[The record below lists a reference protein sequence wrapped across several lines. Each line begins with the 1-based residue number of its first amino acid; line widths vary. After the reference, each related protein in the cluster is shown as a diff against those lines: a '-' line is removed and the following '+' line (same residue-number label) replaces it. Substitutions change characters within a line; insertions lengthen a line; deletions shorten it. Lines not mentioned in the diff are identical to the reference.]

1 MNSQDRK
8 EFELIHLKIDTLTDS
23 LADLKVEMNQ
33 AHQKTDESLRF
44 IKDNLF
50 DPHKG
55 LWAETKVNSLFRVSS
70 MKWRGIVG
78 TGFVGLFFKQ
88 IWDLFSN

>member
-55 LWAETKVNSLFRVSS
+55 LWAETKLNSQSRASTS
-70 MKWRGIVG
+70 KWRGIVG

>member
-44 IKDNLF
+44 IKDSLF
-50 DPHKG
+50 DPHQG
-55 LWAETKVNSLFRVSS
+55 L
-70 MKWRGIVG
+70 
-78 TGFVGLFFKQ
+78 
-88 IWDLFSN
+88 

>member
-44 IKDNLF
+44 IKDSLF
-50 DPHKG
+50 DPHQG
-55 LWAETKVNSLFRVSS
+55 LWAETKQNSLYREQSS
-70 MKWRGIVG
+70 KWRGIIG
-78 TGFVGLFFKQ
+78 AGFIGLFFKQ

>member
-33 AHQKTDESLRF
+33 AHQKTDDSLRF

-55 LWAETKVNSLFRVSS
+55 LWLKPR
-70 MKWRGIVG
+70 
-78 TGFVGLFFKQ
+78 
-88 IWDLFSN
+88 